1 MVECGGAFHG
11 WSWLG
16 RGRALV
22 NTFMLAKAQKRVNG
36 KRVLF
41 CILREIL
48 GSEVGIGFSTGRS
61 KSPKPIMLIQSNL
74 AFGDASPLRLTA
86 GFAPGLPV
94 LVPRVP
100 YGNWHSYWQAATP
113 RRAQAGTPAPPAS
126 SHLCPR
132 NGRRIRRRV
141 PRSDQDRGYQR
152 HWRMFGEPACAAAES
167 TCLAAHSRSVSFFGR
182 VAARSLAAH
191 FRPGGSK
198 PIHGGFPLGRG
209 RIH

>member
-74 AFGDASPLRLTA
+74 AFVDASPLRLTA

-100 YGNWHSYWQAATP
+100 MATGTAIGRQP
-113 RRAQAGTPAPPAS
+113 HPAERRRA
-126 SHLCPR
+126 
-132 NGRRIRRRV
+132 RRLRLQV
-141 PRSDQDRGYQR
+141 PIFVRGMDDVYADA
-152 HWRMFGEPACAAAES
+152 FLDLTKTADISAIGA
-167 TCLAAHSRSVSFFGR
+167 CLA
-182 VAARSLAAH
+182 
-191 FRPGGSK
+191 
-198 PIHGGFPLGRG
+198 
-209 RIH
+209 

>member
-74 AFGDASPLRLTA
+74 AFVDASPLRLN
-86 GFAPGLPV
+86 GWF
-94 LVPRVP
+94 
-100 YGNWHSYWQAATP
+100 
-113 RRAQAGTPAPPAS
+113 
-126 SHLCPR
+126 CPR
-132 NGRRIRRRV
+132 IASASTTSTLWQLAQLLAGSHT
-141 PRSDQDRGYQR
+141 PQSAGGHAGSACKFPSLSAEWTTYTQTRS
-152 HWRMFGEPACAAAES
+152 S
-167 TCLAAHSRSVSFFGR
+167 
-182 VAARSLAAH
+182 
-191 FRPGGSK
+191 
-198 PIHGGFPLGRG
+198 I
-209 RIH
+209 